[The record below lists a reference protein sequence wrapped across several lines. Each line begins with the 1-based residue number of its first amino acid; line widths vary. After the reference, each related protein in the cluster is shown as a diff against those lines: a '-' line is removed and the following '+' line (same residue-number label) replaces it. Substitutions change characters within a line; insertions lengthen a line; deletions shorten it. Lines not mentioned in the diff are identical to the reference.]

1 MSLLDYFRIS
11 KAGTASVA
19 KERLQI
25 LVAHERSS
33 RNQPSYLPQLQK
45 ELLEVIQKYINVGQ
59 DAISVNFEQDENQ
72 ETLELNIVLPDL
84 NVKTLNILNQH
95 LYMGLKMLNIIG
107 DAAGKIWQYLDQNG
121 AASVTKITNET
132 GINKNEVQRAIGWL
146 LKEDKLSIEVV
157 GRTETLSLK

>member
-11 KAGTASVA
+11 KVGSASIA

-45 ELLEVIQKYINVGQ
+45 ELLEVIRKYVNVGQ

-72 ETLELNIVLPDL
+72 ETLEVNIVLPDL
-84 NVKTLNILNQH
+84 N
-95 LYMGLKMLNIIG
+95 
-107 DAAGKIWQYLDQNG
+107 A
-121 AASVTKITNET
+121 
-132 GINKNEVQRAIGWL
+132 KN
-146 LKEDKLSIEVV
+146 
-157 GRTETLSLK
+157 T